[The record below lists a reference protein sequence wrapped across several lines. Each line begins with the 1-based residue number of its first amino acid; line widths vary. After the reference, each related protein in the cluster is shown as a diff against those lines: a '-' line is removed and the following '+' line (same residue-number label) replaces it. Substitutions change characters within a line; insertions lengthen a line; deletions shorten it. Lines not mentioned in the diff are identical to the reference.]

1 MQVTFQNTRGDV
13 MDSKHNFILAQFLSF
28 SFLFFLFVLFFFCFF
43 QAISGNFCLSFINS
57 PSIKV
62 IC

>member
-28 SFLFFLFVLFFFCFF
+28 SFLFFLFVLFCFVLFFSSDFWEF
-43 QAISGNFCLSFINS
+43 LLKLYELTFH
-57 PSIKV
+57 
-62 IC
+62 

>member
-13 MDSKHNFILAQFLSF
+13 MDSKHNFILGQFFSF
-28 SFLFFLFVLFFFCFF
+28 SFLFFLFVLFCFF